1 MIRIL
6 VISLFLL
13 VNTFLSAQVVSF
25 VKYGVENGLIQS
37 QVQAFEQDDYGRL
50 WVGTISGISVYDG
63 VYFNNLTTKDSLAEN
78 WVTAMLKTKNGDM
91 WIGHRAGSIS
101 RWSKET
107 NEIENVSIE
116 RYNEFQTITQFVE
129 DTAKNIIVF
138 STNGSGL
145 FIYNVETN
153 VVEKVLFTESTE
165 AKFISTL
172 YLDKF
177 NNLWV
182 GTANDGVYVIQGDD
196 LKGQDVP
203 SIHLNDIN
211 GLSSNKIKDIEF
223 FNEEIWIATADQGL
237 SKLNQDQIPLLMQ
250 NNNISEITFD
260 FTNADG
266 RLTSNKLSSLQS
278 DGKGNL
284 WIGTHDKGALR
295 VVLKGGKLYFQSY
308 GTRQGLSFYDIN
320 CIFLDREHSV
330 WLGTNV
336 GVNQYV
342 SDYFLLYDK
351 SIGLKSNM
359 ILSVCSNGKG
369 NMVLGTNQGV
379 SMLINGTNTDND
391 ELKVQDLKIQGL
403 DDKRVT
409 DIFKDSEDNLWYST
423 ADGLLFKQSAD
434 GGFQKVNIENV
445 LQDFIFCIQ
454 EDDQGNIWLGT
465 RLGAARLNKKTYNLD
480 FYGEE
485 QGLGGTQVSK
495 IAKDTHGNLWFACS
509 GGYLTMYNGES
520 FKVFRE
526 EDGVKPLILCVTADK
541 LGNVYFGAYTGGLYK
556 YDGSEFTNYS
566 AANTTLRTE
575 SPYALVAD
583 DKNNIWIGT
592 SYGVEKFDP
601 RTEQFTHYGKT
612 EGFLGLEVNY
622 NSICTDEN
630 DNVWFGCILGAVK
643 YNPSVDFENV
653 VKPIVTLQDLE
664 VDQQPAEFPF
674 DSEFKPEQNNLTFK
688 YTGVSLN
695 NSNKVRYQYM
705 LVGKDTGWSRQS
717 EFRQVYY
724 SNLNPGDYNLMI
736 KAINGHKTESKI
748 TEYVFSIT
756 TPFYQS
762 YTFYLIQVIVI
773 VVMLTAAVFYGRK
786 TGGSR
791 VSTVLA
797 TIALIIVFEYG
808 INYVEDNIE
817 GFLGN
822 VAFIKVGLNV
832 LLGLMLFP
840 IEVMIKKM
848 IIKDDVE
855 GDSNDDSSDTEE
867 LEGTPS

>member
-295 VVLKGGKLYFQSY
+295 VVLKGGKLYFQS
-308 GTRQGLSFYDIN
+308 
-320 CIFLDREHSV
+320 
-330 WLGTNV
+330 
-336 GVNQYV
+336 
-342 SDYFLLYDK
+342 
-351 SIGLKSNM
+351 
-359 ILSVCSNGKG
+359 
-369 NMVLGTNQGV
+369 
-379 SMLINGTNTDND
+379 
-391 ELKVQDLKIQGL
+391 
-403 DDKRVT
+403 
-409 DIFKDSEDNLWYST
+409 
-423 ADGLLFKQSAD
+423 
-434 GGFQKVNIENV
+434 
-445 LQDFIFCIQ
+445 
-454 EDDQGNIWLGT
+454 
-465 RLGAARLNKKTYNLD
+465 
-480 FYGEE
+480 
-485 QGLGGTQVSK
+485 
-495 IAKDTHGNLWFACS
+495 
-509 GGYLTMYNGES
+509 
-520 FKVFRE
+520 
-526 EDGVKPLILCVTADK
+526 
-541 LGNVYFGAYTGGLYK
+541 
-556 YDGSEFTNYS
+556 
-566 AANTTLRTE
+566 
-575 SPYALVAD
+575 
-583 DKNNIWIGT
+583 
-592 SYGVEKFDP
+592 
-601 RTEQFTHYGKT
+601 
-612 EGFLGLEVNY
+612 
-622 NSICTDEN
+622 
-630 DNVWFGCILGAVK
+630 
-643 YNPSVDFENV
+643 
-653 VKPIVTLQDLE
+653 
-664 VDQQPAEFPF
+664 
-674 DSEFKPEQNNLTFK
+674 
-688 YTGVSLN
+688 
-695 NSNKVRYQYM
+695 
-705 LVGKDTGWSRQS
+705 
-717 EFRQVYY
+717 
-724 SNLNPGDYNLMI
+724 
-736 KAINGHKTESKI
+736 
-748 TEYVFSIT
+748 
-756 TPFYQS
+756 
-762 YTFYLIQVIVI
+762 
-773 VVMLTAAVFYGRK
+773 
-786 TGGSR
+786 
-791 VSTVLA
+791 
-797 TIALIIVFEYG
+797 
-808 INYVEDNIE
+808 
-817 GFLGN
+817 
-822 VAFIKVGLNV
+822 
-832 LLGLMLFP
+832 
-840 IEVMIKKM
+840 
-848 IIKDDVE
+848 
-855 GDSNDDSSDTEE
+855 
-867 LEGTPS
+867 